1 MGVVIKA
8 MTIVIASYVWKNYF
22 SLTNIINMVSS
33 SKKDVFG
40 KVLKVLV
47 TIAAIFYALIFID
60 EAFPPYDPDM
70 RESDFGIVMVFILF
84 IWFGIGYYFLWKNE
98 KWAGIMLITWW
109 LGLFL
114 TAWQV
119 WMYGN
124 VTVVLG
130 FPIFVLG
137 ILLFINSNRKES
149 SSY

>member
-1 MGVVIKA
+1 MW
-8 MTIVIASYVWKNYF
+8 M
-22 SLTNIINMVSS
+22 SS

-40 KVLKVLV
+40 IVLKVLV

-60 EAFPPYDPDM
+60 EAFPPYDPNM
-70 RESDFGIVMVFILF
+70 KESDFGIVMVFILF

-98 KWAGIMLITWW
+98 RRAGIMLISWW

-119 WMYGN
+119 WLYGN

-137 ILLFINSNRKES
+137 ILLVINSRRKES
-149 SSY
+149 ATY